1 MIIGIGTD
9 IVQIPRI
16 EKILEVHSTTFFDK
30 YFSKEEFAKYKNID
44 SSNIKLLACK
54 YAKFFAAKESF
65 VKALGTGFRF
75 GINLKDIQ
83 ILSDDLGKPYI
94 KLNNTTKEYVENNF
108 GKNLHFYLSLSDD
121 YPTAIAFVTI
131 EKED

>member
-16 EKILEVHSTTFFDK
+16 EKILENHPTLFLDK
-30 YFSKEEFAKYKNID
+30 YFSKEEFEKYKNID
-44 SSNIKLLACK
+44 LSQKQLASK

-75 GINLKDIQ
+75 GINLKDIL
-83 ILSDDLGKPYI
+83 ILSDELGKPYI
-94 KLNNTTKEYVENNF
+94 KINGTTLDYISKNF
-108 GKNLHFYLSLSDD
+108 DKNLHFYLSLSDD
-121 YPTAIAFVTI
+121 YPSATAVVVI
-131 EKED
+131 ERED